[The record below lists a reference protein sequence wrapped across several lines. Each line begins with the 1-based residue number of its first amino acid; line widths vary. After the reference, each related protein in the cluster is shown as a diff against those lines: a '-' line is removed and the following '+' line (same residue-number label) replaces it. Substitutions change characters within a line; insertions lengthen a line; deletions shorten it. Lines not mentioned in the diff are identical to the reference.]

1 MTREQLPMFPLGS
14 PLVPGMGL
22 PLRIFEPR
30 YRAMIVEVLVGSGE
44 FGVVLIERGFEVG
57 GGDVRF
63 DVGTI
68 ARIVR
73 AGESPDGQFS
83 LETVG
88 TERIQVHQWLPDDPY
103 PQAMV
108 ERLADPPP
116 GADAAAA
123 RDELDR
129 LLRRVLALRSE
140 LGQPSPGV
148 ELHGDPAVAS
158 WHAALVA
165 GLGPL
170 DVQRLLGLLGPDER
184 LAVVSE
190 NLAEL
195 AEVLEMT
202 LRAG

>member
-1 MTREQLPMFPLGS
+1 MFPLGS

-30 YRAMIVEVLVGSGE
+30 YRAMTVEVLTGSGE

-57 GGDVRF
+57 GGDIRF

-73 AGESPDGQFS
+73 AGETPDGQFA

-88 TERIQVHQWLPDDPY
+88 TERIQVHEWLSEDPY

-108 ERLADPPP
+108 ERLGDPPAGP
-116 GADAAAA
+116 DAPTA
-123 RDELDR
+123 RHEVGR

-140 LGQPSPGV
+140 LGHPSPDLD
-148 ELHGDPAVAS
+148 LHDDPAVAS

-170 DVQRLLGLLGPDER
+170 DVQRLLGLRGPDER
-184 LAVVSE
+184 LAAVAE
-190 NLAEL
+190 NLKEL
-195 AEVLEMT
+195 GEVLEMT